1 MAPYSKYMNYLPQEK
16 DKIIYHGN
24 IYAHRHQR
32 SNNGSVNKNL
42 TMTTKAMSLSS
53 CEISSMKNY
62 PTLAGDN
69 PSQSDTH
76 PDQNNRPSQQS
87 EMQGNKNKKE
97 CDMANLPQFNE

>member
-1 MAPYSKYMNYLPQEK
+1 
-16 DKIIYHGN
+16 
-24 IYAHRHQR
+24 
-32 SNNGSVNKNL
+32 
-42 TMTTKAMSLSS
+42 MTTKAMSLSS

-97 CDMANLPQFNE
+97 CDMANLNDIM